1 MNTIAAIASMMDL
14 INASAAL
21 LLKTQQISA
30 LIAKAQA
37 EERDMTDE
45 ELDSIIKE
53 DDAIRVVLNDEVL
66 RHIGKQL

>member
-1 MNTIAAIASMMDL
+1 MMDL

>member
-14 INASAAL
+14 INASAVL
-21 LLKTQQISA
+21 LVKTQQISA

-45 ELDSIIKE
+45 ELATIIKE
-53 DDAIRVVLNDEVL
+53 DDAVRVVLNDAVL
-66 RHIGKQL
+66 RNIRK